1 MAKTLR
7 QEHTEQTRLA
17 LVDAAIR
24 LFAERGYDNTSIDE
38 LAGAARVTRGALYH
52 HFSSKL
58 DIFGAVCAAVD
69 AGVVDRVRAAAAAPG
84 TGEERMRR
92 VLDAYF
98 DASRDPAYQA
108 IVLAEAR
115 KAAAG
120 DTSTNGRRYT
130 PAVSAVVGDFV
141 RELVE
146 SGEITAEDPEML
158 TRLLCATLYEVASAA
173 GSQAQ
178 TPATEEYAKKI
189 ICHML
194 FGNRTP

>member
-1 MAKTLR
+1 VSKTLR

-17 LVDAAIR
+17 LIKAATR

-52 HFSSKL
+52 HFASKL

-69 AGVVDRVRAAAAAPG
+69 AAVVDRVRAAAAAPG
-84 TGEERMRR
+84 PAPERMRR
-92 VLDAYF
+92 MLDVYF
-98 DASRDPAYQA
+98 EASRNPAYRT
-108 IVLAEAR
+108 IVLGQAR
-115 KAAAG
+115 KAAP
-120 DTSTNGRRYT
+120 DNELRYT
-130 PAVSAVVGDFV
+130 PAICAVVGTFV
-141 RELVE
+141 RELTE
-146 SGEITAEDPEML
+146 AGEITVADPDML

-178 TPATEEYAKKI
+178 SPETEEYAKKI

-194 FGNRTP
+194 FGGG